1 MKKIIITLLLAIYVS
16 SIIFLAIEVF
26 CMQLKQTENK
36 ENGIVFDADAQ
47 EIKQNNISNI
57 NIPCWDKLIFESGT
71 TEQTVNFYN
80 PQSNSGVNIK
90 VNLYVDDVL
99 VYESNLIKPGMA
111 IKKIKLKNTM
121 QKQISKAYINYECYR
136 NNGTKLNGAKMNFV
150 LEVI

>member
-1 MKKIIITLLLAIYVS
+1 MTLLCAIYFS
-16 SIIFLAIEVF
+16 SMIFFAIEGF
-26 CMQLKQTENK
+26 CIQLKQTGNK
-36 ENGIVFDADAQ
+36 DSGIVFDTDAQ

-57 NIPCWDKLIFESGT
+57 SIPCWDKLIFESGT
-71 TEQTVNFYN
+71 TDQTVNFYN

-99 VYESNLIKPGMA
+99 VYESNLVKPGMT
-111 IKKIKLKNTM
+111 IKKIKLKKTM
-121 QKQISKAYINYECYR
+121 QKQISKAYIIYECYR